1 MFQEAFR
8 HQNGSRLCSAFDFE
22 RVLPLRRFMTASV
35 MVVARLEA
43 PGRVQTLG
51 FQRSPEAQDAA
62 LGLGERGPAYGG
74 RRQLISSN

>member
-8 HQNGSRLCSAFDFE
+8 HQNGSRLCSAF
-22 RVLPLRRFMTASV
+22 LPLRRFMTASV

-43 PGRVQTLG
+43 PGRVETLG